1 MRRTAW
7 LLAVALAAACG
18 QSSNAPDGPLELER
32 LLPGA
37 ETLGRWTVVEGPDE
51 YESGALFEVL
61 DGGAERYLGY
71 GFRRLLRVRYQRG
84 GEAATGVT
92 LDLFDMGSELG
103 AFGIYSGLRPAEAS
117 FATWGAEGYRS
128 GTVAVAW
135 KGCLLVHGEADTP
148 HEGAL
153 ALLARVVSAA
163 CERAPGS
170 TSAPRILTP
179 LPREGLVARSERYAA
194 SDLLGHEF
202 LPGGVQASYLVDG
215 RRGELFWSRLPSRR
229 AAARAQGELRAHLER
244 AGRVEACPAGE
255 WERALCF
262 VEPSL
267 GRGMALASGRFVAGA
282 HGELDPRARERLL
295 RELVRGLERL
305 EASE

>member
-1 MRRTAW
+1 MTRAVW
-7 LLAVALAAACG
+7 VVVALLAVACG
-18 QSSNAPDGPLELER
+18 QGVRAPDAPLELER
-32 LLPGA
+32 LLPTPELLNGWA
-37 ETLGRWTVVEGPDE
+37 VVEGPDE
-51 YESGALFEVL
+51 YVPATLFEVL

-71 GFRRLLRVRYQRG
+71 GFRRLLRVRCQRG
-84 GEAATGVT
+84 GEAATTVT
-92 LDLFDMGSELG
+92 LDLFDMGGDLG
-103 AFGIYSGLRPAEAS
+103 AFGVYSGLRPAEAG

-128 GTVAVAW
+128 GTVTAAW
-135 KGCLLVHGEADTP
+135 KGRLLVHGEADTP
-148 HEGAL
+148 HEGSL
-153 ALLARVVSAA
+153 ALLERLVSAA

-170 TSAPRILTP
+170 TSAPRILTA
-179 LPREGLVARSERYAA
+179 LPREGLVARSERYVA

-229 AAARAQGELRAHLER
+229 AAARALGELRTNLER
-244 AGRVEACPAGE
+244 AGRVEPCPGGE

-267 GRGMALASGRFVAGA
+267 GRGMALAGGRFVAGA